1 MFGYAPAAFALE
13 HRREP
18 HAERHWTRWHFWA
31 THSRL
36 SPVIDVARLLK
47 RHLPNVITYFAHR
60 ITNAVSE
67 GLNSKIQ
74 TIKKR
79 AYGFRNREHFKTAIY
94 FHCGGLNLYPVTHSI
109 PG

>member
-1 MFGYAPAAFALE
+1 ML
-13 HRREP
+13 
-18 HAERHWTRWHFWA
+18 
-31 THSRL
+31 
-36 SPVIDVARLLK
+36 
-47 RHLPNVITYFAHR
+47 TYFKHR

-79 AYGFRNREHFKTAIY
+79 AYGFRNRENFKTAIY
-94 FHCGGLNLYPVTHSI
+94 FHCGGLDLYPASLGATGTHWN